1 MSNESEN
8 EESFELT
15 TQAIDDWDR
24 LTDLMRE
31 VRLARE
37 KLKQNIIM
45 ALADE
50 SGESL
55 TGWIG
60 LTRVWSKQAVQ
71 PFRSL
76 TFERSTVTNGS
87 KKTLAKAGV
96 LLLKSKLWLDADRLV
111 DLISHWLITRPTRWK
126 SLMKMMKKLSD

>member
-31 VRLARE
+31 IRLARD

-60 LTRVWSKQAVQ
+60 LTRVRVVEASSTTFSVTELREKYGDEWVEENSR
-71 PFRSL
+71 RSGSASIEVKTMARRGPL
-76 TFERSTVTNGS
+76 NGFNIP
-87 KKTLAKAGV
+87 LA
-96 LLLKSKLWLDADRLV
+96 DD
-111 DLISHWLITRPTRWK
+111 
-126 SLMKMMKKLSD
+126 

>member
-31 VRLARE
+31 VRLARD

-60 LTRVWSKQAVQ
+60 LTRVRVVEASSTTFSVTDLREKYGDEWVEENSRKSGSASIEVKTMAK
-71 PFRSL
+71 RNL
-76 TFERSTVTNGS
+76 TGAFE
-87 KKTLAKAGV
+87 
-96 LLLKSKLWLDADRLV
+96 
-111 DLISHWLITRPTRWK
+111 IPT
-126 SLMKMMKKLSD
+126 SGLE

>member
-60 LTRVWSKQAVQ
+60 LTRVRVVEAS
-71 PFRSL
+71 ST
-76 TFERSTVTNGS
+76 TFSVTDLREKYGDEWVEENSHKSGS
-87 KKTLAKAGV
+87 ASIEVKTMARHRPVSGFEIPLA
-96 LLLKSKLWLDADRLV
+96 
-111 DLISHWLITRPTRWK
+111 
-126 SLMKMMKKLSD
+126 SD

>member
-31 VRLARE
+31 VRLARI
-37 KLKQNIIM
+37 KLKENIIK

-50 SGESL
+50 SGNSL

-60 LTRVWSKQAVQ
+60 HTRVRVVEAS
-71 PFRSL
+71 ST
-76 TFERSTVTNGS
+76 TFSVTDLREKYGDEWVEENSHKSGS
-87 KKTLAKAGV
+87 ASIEVKTMA
-96 LLLKSKLWLDADRLV
+96 
-111 DLISHWLITRPTRWK
+111 TQRPVSGFIIPTPTE
-126 SLMKMMKKLSD
+126 

>member
-31 VRLARE
+31 VRLARD

-60 LTRVWSKQAVQ
+60 LTRVRVVEASSTTFSVTDLREKYGDEWVEENSRKSGSASIEVKTMARR
-71 PFRSL
+71 RSING
-76 TFERSTVTNGS
+76 FEIPNPD
-87 KKTLAKAGV
+87 
-96 LLLKSKLWLDADRLV
+96 LD
-111 DLISHWLITRPTRWK
+111 
-126 SLMKMMKKLSD
+126 

>member
-60 LTRVWSKQAVQ
+60 LTRVRVVEAS
-71 PFRSL
+71 ST
-76 TFERSTVTNGS
+76 TFSVTDLREKYGDEWVEENSRKSGS
-87 KKTLAKAGV
+87 ASIEVKTMARHRPVSGFEIPLA
-96 LLLKSKLWLDADRLV
+96 DN
-111 DLISHWLITRPTRWK
+111 
-126 SLMKMMKKLSD
+126 